1 MAFLLL
7 FFKKCCIIVV
17 YILYSQGDFDM
28 NFMQIDIYTESE
40 AVNVLVV
47 LLSELGINGF
57 TIHDSADFE
66 EFLEN
71 KDMNWDY
78 VDDDLMGL
86 KNVPTHITLYLQDNA
101 QGMETLSELKGVLSE
116 LKKKNGAFY
125 GSLDM
130 KIDNVREEDWANNWK
145 QYYKPFTVGE
155 KLIIKPSW
163 ENVSDIGDRKI
174 LEIDPA
180 STFGTG
186 QHHTTRLVMEKL
198 EGIVKNGDSVLDLGC
213 GSGILSIA
221 AMLLGAGNA
230 TMVDIFKNAA
240 DTAAENMEKNGFSS
254 DKFSAYCGNI
264 IDDELL
270 RNEIGTGYNVVV
282 ANIVA
287 DVIIAMSSLFRSF
300 MAEGAALIVSG
311 IITER
316 LDEVLSAL
324 KKNGFAVVSTASQE
338 GWNVIVLK

>member
-1 MAFLLL
+1 M
-7 FFKKCCIIVV
+7 V
-17 YILYSQGDFDM
+17 YIILSRKEQITM
-28 NFMQIDIYTESE
+28 NFMQIDVYTKSE

-47 LLSELGINGF
+47 QLSELGINGF

-86 KNVPTHITLYLQDNA
+86 KTVPTHITLYLQDNE
-101 QGMETLSELKGVLSE
+101 QGMETLSCLKGVLAE
-116 LKKKNGAFY
+116 LKAQNGDFY

-130 KIDNVREEDWANNWK
+130 EIDNVKEEDWANNWK

-163 ENVSDIGDRKI
+163 EDVADTEGRKI

-186 QHHTTRLVMEKL
+186 QHHTTRLVMERL
-198 EGIVKNGDSVLDLGC
+198 EGMLDEGDRVLDLGC

-221 AMLLGAGNA
+221 AMLLGADSV
-230 TMVDIFKNAA
+230 TMVDIFRNAA
-240 DTAAENMEKNGFSS
+240 ETSAENMEKNGFTS
-254 DKFSAYCGNI
+254 DKYKAYCGNI
-264 IDDELL
+264 MDDEPL
-270 RNEIGTGYNVVV
+270 RAEIGTGYNVVV

-287 DVIIAMSSLFRSF
+287 DVIIGMSGLFRSF
-300 MAEGAALIVSG
+300 MAEGATLIVSG

-316 LDEVLSAL
+316 LDEVLCAL
-324 KKNGFAVVSTASQE
+324 RENGFTVVSATEKE
-338 GWNVIVLK
+338 GWNAIVLK

>member
-1 MAFLLL
+1 
-7 FFKKCCIIVV
+7 
-17 YILYSQGDFDM
+17 M
-28 NFMQIDIYTESE
+28 NFMQIDVYTESE
-40 AVNVLVV
+40 AVNLLVMR
-47 LLSELGINGF
+47 LSELGINGF

-86 KNVPTHITLYLQDNA
+86 KNVPTHITLYLQDNE
-101 QGMETLSELKGVLSE
+101 QGLETLSELKGVLSE
-116 LKKKNGAFY
+116 LKAENVSFY
-125 GSLDM
+125 GSLEL
-130 KIDNVREEDWANNWK
+130 KIDNVKEEDWANNWK
-145 QYYKPFTVGE
+145 QYYKPFNVGK
-155 KLIIKPSW
+155 KLVIKPSW
-163 ENVSDIGDRKI
+163 ENVTDIGNRKI

-198 EGIVKNGDSVLDLGC
+198 EGVLGDNDKVLDLGC

-221 AMLLGAGNA
+221 AMLLGAESA
-230 TMVDIFKNAA
+230 VMVDIFKNAA
-240 DTAAENMEKNGFSS
+240 DTAAENMEKNGFTAE
-254 DKFSAYCGNI
+254 KYRAYCGNI
-264 IDDELL
+264 IEDEAL

-300 MAEGAALIVSG
+300 MKSDATLIVSG
-311 IITER
+311 IIDER
-316 LDEVLSAL
+316 LEEVLSAL
-324 KKNGFAVVSTASQE
+324 KENGFTVKDTASSE

>member
-1 MAFLLL
+1 
-7 FFKKCCIIVV
+7 
-17 YILYSQGDFDM
+17 M
-28 NFMQIDIYTESE
+28 NFMQIDVYTESE
-40 AVNVLVV
+40 AVNLLVMR
-47 LLSELGINGF
+47 LSELGINGF

-86 KNVPTHITLYLQDNA
+86 KNVPTHITLYLQDNE
-101 QGMETLSELKGVLSE
+101 QGLETLSELKGVLSE
-116 LKKKNGAFY
+116 LKAENASFY
-125 GSLDM
+125 GSLEL
-130 KIDNVREEDWANNWK
+130 KIDNVKEEDWANNWK
-145 QYYKPFTVGE
+145 QYYKPFNVGN

-163 ENVSDIGDRKI
+163 EEVSNIGDRKI

-198 EGIVKNGDSVLDLGC
+198 EGVLKEGDKFLDLGC

-221 AMLLGAGNA
+221 AMLLGAESA
-230 TMVDIFKNAA
+230 VMVDIFKNAA
-240 DTAAENMEKNGFSS
+240 DTAAENMEKNGFSAEKYRS
-254 DKFSAYCGNI
+254 YCGNI
-264 IDDELL
+264 IEDEAL

-300 MAEGAALIVSG
+300 MKSGATLIVSG
-311 IITER
+311 IIDER
-316 LDEVLSAL
+316 LEEVLSAL
-324 KKNGFAVVSTASQE
+324 KENGFTVKDTDSSE

>member
-1 MAFLLL
+1 
-7 FFKKCCIIVV
+7 
-17 YILYSQGDFDM
+17 M
-28 NFMQIDIYTESE
+28 NFIQVDVYTKSE

-47 LLSELGINGF
+47 RLSELGINGF

-86 KNVPTHITLYLQDNA
+86 KNVPTHITLYLQDNE
-101 QGMETLSELKGVLSE
+101 QGIETLNELKGVLSE
-116 LKKKNGAFY
+116 LKAENGEFY
-125 GSLDM
+125 GSLELE
-130 KIDNVREEDWANNWK
+130 IDNVREEDWANNWK

-163 ENVSDIGDRKI
+163 ENVTDIGERKI

-186 QHHTTRLVMEKL
+186 QHHTTRLVMEEL
-198 EGIVKNGDSVLDLGC
+198 EKIVNNDDRVLDLGC

-221 AMLLGAGNA
+221 AMLLGAKSA
-230 TMVDIFKNAA
+230 VMVDIFKNAA

-254 DKFSAYCGNI
+254 DKFRSYCGNI
-264 IDDELL
+264 IEDEAL
-270 RNEIGTGYNVVV
+270 RAEIGTGYNVVV

-287 DVIIAMSSLFRSF
+287 DVIIAMSGLFRGF
-300 MAEGAALIVSG
+300 MAENGTLIVSG

-316 LDEVLSAL
+316 LDEVTSAL
-324 KKNGFAVVSTASQE
+324 KENGFKIIKTAEQE
-338 GWNVIVLK
+338 DWNVIVLK

>member
-1 MAFLLL
+1 MNF
-7 FFKKCCIIVV
+7 I
-17 YILYSQGDFDM
+17 QGDV
-28 NFMQIDIYTESE
+28 YTKSE

-47 LLSELGINGF
+47 RLSELGINGF

-86 KNVPTHITLYLQDNA
+86 KNVPTHITLYLQDNE
-101 QGMETLSELKGVLSE
+101 QGLETLNELKGVLSE
-116 LKKKNGAFY
+116 LKAENGEFY
-125 GSLDM
+125 GSLELE
-130 KIDNVREEDWANNWK
+130 IDNVREEDWANNWK
-145 QYYKPFTVGE
+145 QYYKPFNVGE

-163 ENVSDIGDRKI
+163 EDVTDIGERKI

-186 QHHTTRLVMEKL
+186 QHHTTRLVMEEL
-198 EGIVKNGDSVLDLGC
+198 EKIVSDSDRILDLGC

-221 AMLLGAGNA
+221 AMLLGGESAV
-230 TMVDIFKNAA
+230 MVDIFKNAA

-254 DKFSAYCGNI
+254 DKFRSYCGNI
-264 IDDELL
+264 IEDEPL
-270 RNEIGTGYNVVV
+270 RAEIGTGYNVVV

-287 DVIIAMSSLFRSF
+287 DVIIAMSGLFRGF
-300 MAEGAALIVSG
+300 MAENGTLIVSG

-316 LDEVLSAL
+316 LDEVMSAL
-324 KKNGFAVVSTASQE
+324 KENGFNIVKTAEQE

>member
-1 MAFLLL
+1 
-7 FFKKCCIIVV
+7 
-17 YILYSQGDFDM
+17 M
-28 NFMQIDIYTESE
+28 NFIQVDVYTKSE

-47 LLSELGINGF
+47 RLSELGINGF

-86 KNVPTHITLYLQDNA
+86 KNVPTHITLYLQDNE
-101 QGMETLSELKGVLSE
+101 QGLETLNELKGVLSE
-116 LKKKNGAFY
+116 LKAENGEFY
-125 GSLDM
+125 GSLELE
-130 KIDNVREEDWANNWK
+130 IDNVREEDWANNWK
-145 QYYKPFTVGE
+145 QYYKPFNVGE

-163 ENVSDIGDRKI
+163 EDVTDIGERKI

-186 QHHTTRLVMEKL
+186 QHHTTRLVMEEL
-198 EGIVKNGDSVLDLGC
+198 EKIVSDSDRILDLGC

-221 AMLLGAGNA
+221 AMLLGGESAV
-230 TMVDIFKNAA
+230 MVDIFKNAA

-254 DKFSAYCGNI
+254 DKFRSYCGNI
-264 IDDELL
+264 IEDEPL
-270 RNEIGTGYNVVV
+270 RAEIGTGYNVVV

-287 DVIIAMSSLFRSF
+287 DVIIAMSGLFRGF
-300 MAEGAALIVSG
+300 MAENGTLIVSG

-316 LDEVLSAL
+316 LDEVMSAL
-324 KKNGFAVVSTASQE
+324 KENGFNIVKTAEQE

>member
-1 MAFLLL
+1 
-7 FFKKCCIIVV
+7 
-17 YILYSQGDFDM
+17 M
-28 NFMQIDIYTESE
+28 NFIQVDVYTESE
-40 AVNVLVV
+40 AVNVLVMRI
-47 LLSELGINGF
+47 SELGINGF

-86 KNVPTHITLYLQDNA
+86 KTVPTHITLYVQDNE
-101 QGMETLSELKGVLSE
+101 QGLETLGMLKGVLAE
-116 LKKKNGAFY
+116 LKAENAEFY
-125 GSLDM
+125 GSLNM
-130 KIDNVREEDWANNWK
+130 EINNVREEDWANNWK

-163 ENVSDIGDRKI
+163 EEVTDIGQRKI

-186 QHHTTRLVMEKL
+186 QHHTTRLVMERL
-198 EGIVKNGDSVLDLGC
+198 EDVIKNGDRVLDLGC

-221 AMLLGAGNA
+221 AMLLGGGNA
-230 TMVDIFKNAA
+230 TMIDIFKNAA

-254 DKFSAYCGNI
+254 DKFISMCGNI
-264 IDDELL
+264 IEDEAL
-270 RNEIGTGYNVVV
+270 REKIGTGYNVVV

-287 DVIIAMSSLFRSF
+287 DVIIAMSGLFRSF
-300 MAEGAALIVSG
+300 MAENATLIVSG

-316 LDEVLSAL
+316 LGEVLSAL
-324 KKNGFAVVSTASQE
+324 KENGFTVTNHSEKE
-338 GWNVIVLK
+338 GWNVITLK

>member
-1 MAFLLL
+1 
-7 FFKKCCIIVV
+7 
-17 YILYSQGDFDM
+17 M
-28 NFMQIDIYTESE
+28 NFIQVDVYTKSE

-47 LLSELGINGF
+47 QISELGINGF

-86 KNVPTHITLYLQDNA
+86 KTVPTHITLYLQDNE
-101 QGMETLSELKGVLSE
+101 QGMETLAELKGILSE
-116 LKKKNGAFY
+116 LKAQNEDFY
-125 GSLDM
+125 GTLDIE
-130 KIDNVREEDWANNWK
+130 IDNVKEEDWANNWK

-155 KLIIKPSW
+155 KLIVKPSW
-163 ENVSDIGDRKI
+163 EEVTDIGERKI

-198 EGIVKNGDSVLDLGC
+198 EGIVKNGDRVLDLGC

-221 AMLLGAGNA
+221 AMLLGAGSA
-230 TMVDIFKNAA
+230 TMIDIFKNAV

-254 DKFSAYCGNI
+254 DKFKAQCGNI
-264 IDDELL
+264 IDDEAL
-270 RNEIGTGYNVVV
+270 RAEIGTGYNVVV

-287 DVIIAMSSLFRSF
+287 DVIIGMSGLFRSF
-300 MAEGAALIVSG
+300 MAENATLVVSG

-324 KKNGFAVVSTASQE
+324 KENGFTVQNSASKE